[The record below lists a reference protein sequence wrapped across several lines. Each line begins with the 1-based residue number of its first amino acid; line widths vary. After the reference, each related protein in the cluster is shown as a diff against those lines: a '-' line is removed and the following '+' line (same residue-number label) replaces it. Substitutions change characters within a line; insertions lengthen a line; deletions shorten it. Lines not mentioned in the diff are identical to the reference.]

1 MQSSI
6 REELRPNLD
15 QVIDNI
21 QVEPI
26 VFVEHVVSITNHV
39 DITIE
44 SSQHVQP
51 LVEHV

>member
-6 REELRPNLD
+6 REEPRPNLD
-15 QVIDNI
+15 QVIENI

-26 VFVEHVVSITNHV
+26 VFVEPIVSITKHV